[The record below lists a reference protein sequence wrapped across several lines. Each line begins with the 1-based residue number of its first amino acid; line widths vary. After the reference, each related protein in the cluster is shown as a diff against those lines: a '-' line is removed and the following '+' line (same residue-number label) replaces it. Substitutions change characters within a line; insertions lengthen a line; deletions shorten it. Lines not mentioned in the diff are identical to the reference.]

1 MLCNRYVNVYPRIS
15 YQSAS
20 ACLNSSVSQSDLST
34 SLTVQ
39 EQLGQFMLSKFYCR
53 FLVDYMLAA
62 DEGQP
67 VILHGVMSAWPAL
80 SKWQDLEYLSQV
92 AGPRTVPVEMGK
104 HYLHEGW
111 GQQLMLFS
119 TFIKLH
125 VLQEAAQHPQQPS
138 SCAAPGA
145 RAAEQ
150 LDTSSACA
158 ACESLSEGSS
168 DVQPAP
174 AGSPTEQ
181 QQQHQLGYLAQ
192 HPLFDQIPALKMDIM
207 EPEYC
212 SLGEGEMQSIN
223 AWFGPADTVREQ
235 SAGGSCV
242 ACCCCWWKT
251 SMPA

>member
-1 MLCNRYVNVYPRIS
+1 MLHTQYVYAHRGVS
-15 YQSAS
+15 CQSAS
-20 ACLNSSVSQSDLST
+20 ACLNNMRQPIRPVNIPNSARGVARSI
-34 SLTVQ
+34 
-39 EQLGQFMLSKFYCR
+39 MLRKFDCR

-62 DEGQP
+62 DKGQP

-80 SKWQDLEYLSQV
+80 SKWQDLQYLSQV

-125 VLQEAAQHPQQPS
+125 VLQEAAQHPQQPRS
-138 SCAAPGA
+138 RAAPEA
-145 RAAEQ
+145 TSAEQ
-150 LDTSSACA
+150 SDTSSACA
-158 ACESLSEGSS
+158 AWKPLSEDASEVHSAPEASS
-168 DVQPAP
+168 
-174 AGSPTEQ
+174 TE

-223 AWFGPADTVREQ
+223 AWFGPAETVREQ
-235 SAGGSCV
+235 CAGGTCV
-242 ACCCCWWKT
+242 ACC
-251 SMPA
+251 